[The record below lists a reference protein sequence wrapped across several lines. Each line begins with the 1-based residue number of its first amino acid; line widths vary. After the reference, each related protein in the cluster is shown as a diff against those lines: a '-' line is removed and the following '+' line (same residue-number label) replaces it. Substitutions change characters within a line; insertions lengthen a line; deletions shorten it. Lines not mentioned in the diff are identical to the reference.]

1 MAADSVDVVERAL
14 GRFLETGE
22 PHWALLDEQLATR
35 DHDLLD
41 AGEYRGHAG
50 HRRWL
55 ADWSVAWSDF
65 EIARVVEVVDAGDD
79 VVVVFDVKA
88 TGRTSG
94 ASVERED
101 AMVCR
106 VQDGRIACIDYY
118 NNRAQALAQVGLE
131 P

>member
-41 AGEYRGHAG
+41 AGEYRGHDG

-65 EIARVVEVVDAGDD
+65 EVARVVEVVGAGDD
-79 VVVVFDVKA
+79 VVVVFEVKA

>member
-22 PHWALLDEQLATR
+22 PHWALLDERLATR

-41 AGEYRGHAG
+41 AGEY
-50 HRRWL
+50 
-55 ADWSVAWSDF
+55 
-65 EIARVVEVVDAGDD
+65 
-79 VVVVFDVKA
+79 
-88 TGRTSG
+88 
-94 ASVERED
+94 RED

>member
-1 MAADSVDVVERAL
+1 
-14 GRFLETGE
+14 
-22 PHWALLDEQLATR
+22 
-35 DHDLLD
+35 
-41 AGEYRGHAG
+41 
-50 HRRWL
+50 
-55 ADWSVAWSDF
+55 
-65 EIARVVEVVDAGDD
+65 VEVVDAGDD
-79 VVVVFDVKA
+79 VVVFFDVKA

-94 ASVERED
+94 VSVERED